1 MPRRL
6 RGTRPSLGY
15 WRTLQ
20 LRRCSPRGCQSR
32 QDAAVVRPRRTARKP
47 VVAALR
53 GCRNNNEP
61 CSSQELRSRQGKQP
75 RRAAATDANERESE
89 QAPEVAEQP
98 QRDAATE
105 TKRKRAGERWNSGSW
120 FRRCPDR
127 APCSR
132 WSRRTRSSCKPPTE
146 TGGACG
152 SSITCKRARCR
163 TWKVGRR
170 WSIPRPLSD
179 LTVGSIVLCQS
190 YRNPGQLANMAATLQ
205 FLSRGKLVFGI
216 GAGWKEDEYLA
227 YDYAFP
233 EPKVRLDQLEEAL
246 QVIKALWT
254 GERVTVTGKHYR
266 VTDAIALPAPDPL
279 PPIMIGGNGN
289 RTVGIAAREA
299 DWWNADLATP
309 ELFKEKVALLR
320 DKSVAAGR
328 AADAVRPTAF
338 NMLSLSADPDK
349 VMRTP
354 PREGIHMIAGT
365 PDEVRDQLREY
376 EAAGVD
382 YMQINFMDFP
392 DTEAVGL
399 FEDVAAEFGN
409 RK

>member
-1 MPRRL
+1 MEFGVMVSPVPRS
-6 RGTRPSLGY
+6 GTM
-15 WRTLQ
+15 Q
-20 LRRCSPRGCQSR
+20 QM
-32 QDAAVVRPRRTARKP
+32 V
-47 VVAALR
+47 
-53 GCRNNNEP
+53 E
-61 CSSQELRSRQGKQP
+61 
-75 RRAAATDANERESE
+75 ANEVIL
-89 QAPEVAEQP
+89 QAANRNGWGLWFVDHLQ
-98 QRDAATE
+98 
-105 TKRKRAGERWNSGSW
+105 AGEMPYLEGWTQMVHTS
-120 FRRCPDR
+120 
-127 APCSR
+127 
-132 WSRRTRSSCKPPTE
+132 
-146 TGGACG
+146 
-152 SSITCKRARCR
+152 ARF
-163 TWKVGRR
+163 
-170 WSIPRPLSD
+170 PD